1 MKYAGINKNDFAAA
15 PGVSVTFFTQGCPH
29 RCHGC
34 HNPETWDF
42 DGGKEFTPQVL
53 DEIVEALTANG
64 YRVQL
69 YSSNA
74 ARKAKETALE
84 WKATFEKDFPQHH
97 AYLQYQ
103 APFWKLRVGDFTH
116 YASAVLFSEQL
127 KKAYPKEADEIIII
141 KEKQVKPLYFEA
153 KELVAET
160 DSLNTILE

>member
-1 MKYAGINKNDFAAA
+1 MLVCAYSWAQQGVVTIHQDARLEALLQPQNGQTAGQ
-15 PGVSVTFFTQGCPH
+15 TQ
-29 RCHGC
+29 
-34 HNPETWDF
+34 E
-42 DGGKEFTPQVL
+42 V
-53 DEIVEALTANG
+53 LTANG

-160 DSLNTILE
+160 DSLTTILE

>member
-1 MKYAGINKNDFAAA
+1 MLVCAYSWAQQGVVTIHQDARLEALLQPQNGQTAGQ
-15 PGVSVTFFTQGCPH
+15 TQ
-29 RCHGC
+29 
-34 HNPETWDF
+34 E
-42 DGGKEFTPQVL
+42 V
-53 DEIVEALTANG
+53 LTANG

>member
-1 MKYAGINKNDFAAA
+1 MNRKHFLLTSIILLVCAYSWAQQGVITIHQDARLEALLQPQNGQTAGQ
-15 PGVSVTFFTQGCPH
+15 TQ
-29 RCHGC
+29 
-34 HNPETWDF
+34 
-42 DGGKEFTPQVL
+42 
-53 DEIVEALTANG
+53 EALTANG

>member
-1 MKYAGINKNDFAAA
+1 MLVCAYSWAQQGVVTIHQDARLEALLQPQNEQTAGQ
-15 PGVSVTFFTQGCPH
+15 TQ
-29 RCHGC
+29 
-34 HNPETWDF
+34 
-42 DGGKEFTPQVL
+42 
-53 DEIVEALTANG
+53 EALTASG